1 MDKQRTRELRVL
13 SVFSAL
19 CCGFALTAD
28 ATFFP
33 AVFAGLS
40 AFAFVAAPQR

>member
-1 MDKQRTRELRVL
+1 MDKQRTHKLHVL
-13 SVFSAL
+13 SVFSAF

-28 ATFFP
+28 AEFFP

-40 AFAFVAAPQR
+40 AFAFVAARQQ

>member
-1 MDKQRTRELRVL
+1 MDKQWNRELRVL
-13 SVFSAL
+13 SVFSAF

-28 ATFFP
+28 AEFFP

-40 AFAFVAAPQR
+40 AFAFVAARQK